1 VCRFAP
7 CPLLLTAHKLYPVRI
22 RVVNI
27 QGDVVW
33 VTVAY
38 VPLVRKLQEPAADD
52 RARMRRC
59 GVLQRTL
66 YAAFRE
72 FIAFSHSGIKVRLGR
87 RIVRAFTRVL
97 LYLADRPEERA
108 VLCLKAGQCEL
119 PCSTCTVTHADLGT
133 SLTADD
139 RIVVDSLDNQ
149 VEAVEHHRRQRL
161 KRRRVALE
169 AVGSTSS
176 SVPALAG
183 TAGLG
188 TPPRF
193 LYRMIGFDILHVCFL
208 ALLSLRLSYGARPLL
223 TRCSLLFRS
232 VRRLLTLDTFLL
244 LLDPWPA
251 LVHLQVLD
259 LGVTRMM
266 MHRLIAVFPYMCAPH
281 KPLAV
286 SDAATRRSGNNRF
299 KHMHRRSRASKI
311 APG

>member
-1 VCRFAP
+1 
-7 CPLLLTAHKLYPVRI
+7 
-22 RVVNI
+22 VVNI

-52 RARMRRC
+52 RARLRRC

-72 FIAFSHSGIKVRLGR
+72 FIGFSHSGIRVRMGR
-87 RIVRAFTRVL
+87 RILSVFPRVL

-108 VLCLKAGQCEL
+108 VLCLKSGQCEQ
-119 PCSTCTVTHADLGT
+119 PCSTCTVSQADLGT
-133 SLTADD
+133 ALTADD

-161 KRRRVALE
+161 KKRRVALE

-193 LYRMIGFDILHVCFL
+193 LYRMIGFDILHVCSY
-208 ALLSLRLSYGARPLL
+208 ALLSLILFYVTHPIL
-223 TRCSLLFRS
+223 TR
-232 VRRLLTLDTFLL
+232 
-244 LLDPWPA
+244 
-251 LVHLQVLD
+251 
-259 LGVTRMM
+259 
-266 MHRLIAVFPYMCAPH
+266 
-281 KPLAV
+281 V
-286 SDAATRRSGNNRF
+286 SSGSIGSAF
-299 KHMHRRSRASKI
+299 S
-311 APG
+311 